1 MRLFKL
7 SESMITQFFVIT
19 FVLICS
25 AFGQTPTPAPATTAT
40 PTPAIIATPSPTPA
54 PLPVQVQMPRG
65 VFPPPQYI
73 PEHDYDQRNI
83 RLDLRFDWEREQA
96 IGTATITLAPT
107 VKDLQQVDFDAA
119 YLTISGVTLASGTS
133 LKFQHDGVKERLSVF
148 LDRPYQPGQELTL
161 VVSYH
166 TNPVPSDRAFGIG
179 GGGLNF
185 IKPRPDDPARPR
197 QIWSQGEA
205 EFNHFW
211 FPCFDHPNDFVTSEM
226 VATVE
231 RPLVVISNGKL
242 IEVKDNADGSR
253 TFDWKIDEPH
263 ATYLTSI
270 IVGEFTGIEGD
281 YAGIPVTTY
290 VYPNELPE
298 GKITAA
304 RLPEMV
310 KFFSEK
316 TGVKYPYAKYAQT
329 TVRDFGGGMENI
341 SATTQTDNMIRDAR
355 SELDSTA
362 DGLESHELAHQWFG
376 DYVTCRS
383 WSDIWLNE
391 SFATYF
397 QAMWDEHH
405 LGHDDFLYLDV
416 KGNQDQY
423 YQAWARG
430 QRRPIVTR
438 NYAGPDSVFDTYA
451 YPRGGA
457 VLHMLRTFIGEDNW
471 WRAINYYLNKYA
483 HQPVETGQFRIAI
496 EESTGRPMDWFFDEW
511 LYKMGHPIFHVIQSY
526 DAPNKLLVLNVRQ
539 EQRPDRESAY
549 PQVTFFQTPV
559 DLEIRT
565 AVSTRVLRMQIEA
578 KEEQVF
584 KIPVDSEPLLV
595 NFDYGSTLIKELIFN
610 KSTGQLLYQ
619 ATNDQDV
626 LGRIWALQQLTTRMN
641 DAKMAAVDRASI
653 VKALS
658 DAATK
663 DSFWGTRLEAA
674 ASLTGVKEARDALIA
689 ATQDANARVRARAVS
704 SLAATKDASLADLY
718 LRLLND
724 QSYAVIRAAATG
736 LGQTKSAAAYEALVK
751 LAGTASWRDTMVAS
765 ALTGLAALGDKRAME
780 LGFKYAVGP
789 NQISVRSSALALLAA
804 TAREDGRTFGIVS
817 SALNEAYTRRNF
829 QMMFG
834 AAEALVALGDQRG
847 LAIFQELSRKAAA
860 SPQLVGALSSFEMRL
875 REKLNSPKP
884 GS

>member
-7 SESMITQFFVIT
+7 SESIITQFLIIT

-25 AFGQTPTPAPATTAT
+25 ALGQTPKPAPATAT
-40 PTPAIIATPSPTPA
+40 PTPAIIATPSPVLA
-54 PLPVQVQMPRG
+54 PIPVQVRMPRG
-65 VFPPPQYI
+65 VIPPPQYI

-83 RLDLRFDWEREQA
+83 KLDLRFDWEREQA
-96 IGTATITLAPT
+96 TGSATITLAPT

-119 YLTISGVTLASGTS
+119 YMTISGVTLASGTS
-133 LKFQHDGVKERLSVF
+133 LKFQHDGIKERLSVF
-148 LDRPYQPGQELTL
+148 LDRPYQPGQELTI

-231 RPLVVISNGKL
+231 RPFMVISNGKL

-376 DYVTCRS
+376 DYLTCRS

-405 LGHDDFLYLDV
+405 LGRDDFLYLDI

-430 QRRPIVTR
+430 QRRPIVTK

-483 HQPVETGQFRIAI
+483 HQPVETEQFRIAI

-526 DAPNKLLVLNVRQ
+526 DAANKLLVLNVRQ

-559 DLEIRT
+559 DVEIRT
-565 AVSTRVLRMQIEA
+565 DVSARILRLQVEP

-595 NFDYGSTLIKELIFN
+595 NFDYGSTIIKELIFS
-610 KSTGQLLYQ
+610 KSSGQLLYQ
-619 ATNDQDV
+619 AANDQDV
-626 LGRIWALQQLTTRMN
+626 LGRIWALQQLSTRMN
-641 DAKMAAVDRASI
+641 DSKTTAVDRASI
-653 VKALS
+653 VKTLS

-663 DSFWGTRLEAA
+663 DSFWG
-674 ASLTGVKEARDALIA
+674 
-689 ATQDANARVRARAVS
+689 
-704 SLAATKDASLADLY
+704 
-718 LRLLND
+718 
-724 QSYAVIRAAATG
+724 
-736 LGQTKSAAAYEALVK
+736 
-751 LAGTASWRDTMVAS
+751 
-765 ALTGLAALGDKRAME
+765 
-780 LGFKYAVGP
+780 
-789 NQISVRSSALALLAA
+789 
-804 TAREDGRTFGIVS
+804 
-817 SALNEAYTRRNF
+817 
-829 QMMFG
+829 
-834 AAEALVALGDQRG
+834 
-847 LAIFQELSRKAAA
+847 
-860 SPQLVGALSSFEMRL
+860 
-875 REKLNSPKP
+875 
-884 GS
+884 